1 MHLCNYKA
9 TKVVQRSKGG
19 VNDCLQGELHSIIP
33 IFKKGE
39 EKKQQKKQKRMK
51 TPDVHLA

>member
-1 MHLCNYKA
+1 
-9 TKVVQRSKGG
+9 VVQRSKGG